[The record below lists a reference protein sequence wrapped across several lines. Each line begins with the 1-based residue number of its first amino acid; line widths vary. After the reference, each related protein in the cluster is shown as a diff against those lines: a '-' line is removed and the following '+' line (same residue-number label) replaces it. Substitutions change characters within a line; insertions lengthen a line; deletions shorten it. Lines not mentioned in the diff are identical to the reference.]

1 MRIAVLS
8 DIHANVLAL
17 EAVYSDIKKK
27 SIDLTVFLGDLVMTG
42 PRPNEAFNLL
52 KDINPLIWLQGNT
65 DNWLEEI
72 NNDFVPKN
80 DNEAICKILR
90 DYSFQYLN
98 TSNIEEIIRKPI
110 KQEFTYGNTSI
121 MFCHG
126 SPISFSQAILM
137 NTDKEN
143 MDAIISSISASVICC
158 GHTHI
163 KTNIRYKNTSIIN
176 FGSISIPGNDYSK
189 MARYGIIEIDDNDRI
204 SFEFKEVQFD
214 IDMLFRD
221 MKERQ
226 FPGLDRLKEKY
237 LY

>member
-8 DIHANVLAL
+8 DIHANALAL
-17 EAVYSDIKKK
+17 EAAYSDIKKQK
-27 SIDLTVFLGDLVMTG
+27 TDLTVFLGDLVMTG
-42 PRPNEAFNLL
+42 PRPSEAFNLL
-52 KDINPLIWLQGNT
+52 KEIKPFIWLQGNT

-72 NNDFVPKN
+72 NNEFIPKN
-80 DNEAICKILR
+80 DNEVFCKALR

-98 TSNIEEIIRKPI
+98 TNNIEEIISRPI
-110 KQEFTYGNTSI
+110 KQEFVYGETLI
-121 MFCHG
+121 TFCHG
-126 SPISFSQAILM
+126 SPTSFSQAILM
-137 NTDKEN
+137 NTDKEKL
-143 MDAIISSISASVICC
+143 DTIISSTSARVICC

-163 KTNIRYKNTSIIN
+163 KTNIKYKNTSIIN

-189 MARYGIIEIDDNDRI
+189 MARYGIIEIDNNDRV
-204 SFEFKEVQFD
+204 SFECKEVPFD

-237 LY
+237 SY